1 MKLLKCVTELQQSP
15 QKARGQREGAGQPLG
30 THGCSTRCT
39 FFPWFVCCLCFCVGL
54 LFCLL
59 VCLFPKHA
67 LFSVFSKFGLLYSV
81 RAHSNAAVAGPGCYA
96 IIKFYSAADA
106 SRAQQAC
113 NGQKLFQNSPMKV
126 CVCTKQKGFQQQV
139 LALNSNKCQELAN
152 HYLGFN
158 GWCSRII
165 TLQNVSGFDDENEE
179 VGKKRCVRYLCAVE
193 VTLPNHGVRSRG
205 VGLGEADVGS
215 GEDPLQ
221 FVTAAGRVQKLA
233 VGKAL
238 SSAFQKILLVVLE
251 SGKVAVE
258 YNQAA
263 EEPTDFLTEEELEGL
278 VQVNELPLEPLDF
291 EEEVLSDLSVGDELP
306 VWEVPSK

>member
-1 MKLLKCVTELQQSP
+1 MCPSGLQSKAAERAAKCQRAAMKLLKCVTELQQSP

-30 THGCSTRCT
+30 THGCSIRCT

-126 CVCTKQKGFQQQV
+126 RRTAKLCHPSAPGPS
-139 LALNSNKCQELAN
+139 AAGQEL
-152 HYLGFN
+152 
-158 GWCSRII
+158 W
-165 TLQNVSGFDDENEE
+165 VD
-179 VGKKRCVRYLCAVE
+179 
-193 VTLPNHGVRSRG
+193 
-205 VGLGEADVGS
+205 
-215 GEDPLQ
+215 
-221 FVTAAGRVQKLA
+221 
-233 VGKAL
+233 
-238 SSAFQKILLVVLE
+238 LLISE
-251 SGKVAVE
+251 M
-258 YNQAA
+258 
-263 EEPTDFLTEEELEGL
+263 
-278 VQVNELPLEPLDF
+278 
-291 EEEVLSDLSVGDELP
+291 LSVLTCSLLP
-306 VWEVPSK
+306 

>member
-165 TLQNVSGFDDENEE
+165 T
-179 VGKKRCVRYLCAVE
+179 AVIFINLLFHQRRSSAVCYSCRKSSE
-193 VTLPNHGVRSRG
+193 ARSRQSFVQRLSEDSPRG
-205 VGLGEADVGS
+205 FSFHSVQSEPFGFLQRSSSITQCSNHPCSCPLYLVINVTKPSAASFLHS
-215 GEDPLQ
+215 GI
-221 FVTAAGRVQKLA
+221 TAVMK
-233 VGKAL
+233 
-238 SSAFQKILLVVLE
+238 
-251 SGKVAVE
+251 
-258 YNQAA
+258 
-263 EEPTDFLTEEELEGL
+263 
-278 VQVNELPLEPLDF
+278 
-291 EEEVLSDLSVGDELP
+291 
-306 VWEVPSK
+306 